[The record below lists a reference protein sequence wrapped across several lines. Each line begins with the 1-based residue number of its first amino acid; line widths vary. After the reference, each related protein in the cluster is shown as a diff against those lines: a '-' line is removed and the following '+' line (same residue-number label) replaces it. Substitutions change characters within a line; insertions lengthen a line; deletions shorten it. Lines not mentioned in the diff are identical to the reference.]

1 MSLLEIETGSA
12 PAALLP
18 PARLTNRERFLNA
31 CHGRAV
37 DHPPVW
43 LMRQAGRVLPEYRA
57 LKEKYSFLQLVQTPE
72 LATEVTL
79 QPIRRFDFD
88 AAILFSDILVVPEA
102 LGQGYEFCDRRGIRM
117 NFRLR
122 DSADIA
128 RLSVNAV
135 ADRLHY
141 VAEALPLIKNALDGR
156 TALLGFAG
164 SPWTLANFMLEGG
177 SAKQHTKGYELFQ
190 TDRRLFDALCEK
202 LTQAVIA
209 FLNLQI
215 DAGVDAVQIFDS
227 HGEFAPTRD
236 FAALSGRW
244 LQRIVTAL
252 NRRVPVIVFSKGA
265 NSSAAELIG
274 TEADVLGV
282 DWRVDLTRWRRRL
295 PKRFGIQGNLDPS
308 LLIDST
314 PGEIEL
320 ATKDLL
326 TQMRGR
332 DGYIFN
338 LGHGIPPSA
347 KLQNIERM
355 VATIRSFV

>member
-1 MSLLEIETGSA
+1 M
-12 PAALLP
+12 
-18 PARLTNRERFLNA
+18 
-31 CHGRAV
+31 
-37 DHPPVW
+37 
-43 LMRQAGRVLPEYRA
+43 
-57 LKEKYSFLQLVQTPE
+57 
-72 LATEVTL
+72 
-79 QPIRRFDFD
+79 
-88 AAILFSDILVVPEA
+88 
-102 LGQGYEFCDRRGIRM
+102 
-117 NFRLR
+117 
-122 DSADIA
+122 
-128 RLSVNAV
+128 
-135 ADRLHY
+135 
-141 VAEALPLIKNALDGR
+141 
-156 TALLGFAG
+156 
-164 SPWTLANFMLEGG
+164 
-177 SAKQHTKGYELFQ
+177 
-190 TDRRLFDALCEK
+190 
-202 LTQAVIA
+202 
-209 FLNLQI
+209 
-215 DAGVDAVQIFDS
+215 
-227 HGEFAPTRD
+227 
-236 FAALSGRW
+236 
-244 LQRIVTAL
+244 
-252 NRRVPVIVFSKGA
+252 FSKGA